1 VANLKKEL
9 TDREIKFPKFAT
21 KAQLMRIMKKVLDK
35 EEEEERHALAEA
47 DQFKRWQKVLKEKRK
62 LSSAAKRRSLLE
74 LRTALDLAGQVYSF
88 GQGAYGQFSQRSKAD
103 AFSTAQ

>member
-1 VANLKKEL
+1 MANLKKEL

-35 EEEEERHALAEA
+35 EEEERHALAEA